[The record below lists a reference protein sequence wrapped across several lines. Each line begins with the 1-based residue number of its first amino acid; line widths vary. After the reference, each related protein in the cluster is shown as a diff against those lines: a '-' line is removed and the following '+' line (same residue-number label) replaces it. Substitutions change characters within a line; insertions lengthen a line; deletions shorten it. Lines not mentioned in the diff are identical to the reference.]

1 MAANA
6 SIRAQRRAVLES
18 PLRDFEAWLVAVDCG
33 GPDCRRDRVYTLAE
47 LVGLYGGAVTIG
59 AMLRRFRCQECGGKV
74 TAATIQSGLQTG
86 RHRPR
91 ALVLLPAP

>member
-6 SIRAQRRAVLES
+6 SIRAQCRAVLES

-33 GPDCRRDRVYTLAE
+33 EPGCRRDRVYALAD
-47 LVGLYGGAVTIG
+47 LARLYGGAVTVG
-59 AMLRRFRCQECGGKV
+59 AVLRRLRCQECSGKV
-74 TAATIQSGLQTG
+74 TAAPIQSGLQTG

-91 ALVLLPAP
+91 ALVLLPAH

>member
-33 GPDCRRDRVYTLAE
+33 APGCRRDRVYALAE

-59 AMLRRFRCQECGGKV
+59 AMLRRLRCQECGGKV
-74 TAATIQSGLQTG
+74 TTATIQSGLQIG

-91 ALVLLPAP
+91 ALVLLPAH